1 MKSIKNFKKI
11 SDLARPSVIGLKPYA
26 SAKDEFK
33 DFEKDMVFIDAN
45 ENPFE
50 NGMNRYPD
58 PNQSRLKERIAELKD
73 VNTDRILLGNGSD
86 EILDLIF
93 RVFLEPGKDN
103 IVISVPTFG
112 MFKVLCGIND
122 IECKTAQLDRD
133 FQLQTDQIVELA
145 DQNTK
150 AVFVCS
156 PNNPTGNLM
165 KQEDIRRLLEMG
177 CLVVVDEAYIDFASS
192 ESLLNWIDTY
202 PNLIVTQTFS
212 KALGMAGIRL
222 GMCFAQS
229 EIIELLKKVKMPY
242 NVNILTQTTALRELQ
257 DTAAVRRG
265 IEIILEERSWLETA
279 LKGCRVVDKIFPSDS
294 NFLLVRVDDADLRYT
309 QLIAEGFV
317 VRNRSREPLCEQCLR
332 ITVGTPKENKK
343 LIATLKSFD

>member
-1 MKSIKNFKKI
+1 MKNIQKFKKI

-73 VNTDRILLGNGSD
+73 INTDRILLGNGSD

-112 MFKVLCGIND
+112 MFRVLCGIND

-177 CLVVVDEAYIDFASS
+177 CLVVVDEAYVDFASS
-192 ESLLNWIDTY
+192 ESLLNWIDNY

-265 IEIILEERSWLETA
+265 IEIILEERSWLEAA
-279 LKGCRVVDKIFPSDS
+279 LKECRVVDKIFPSDS
-294 NFLLVRVDDADLRYT
+294 NFLLVRVDDADLRYK

-332 ITVGTPKENKK
+332 ITVGTPEENKK